1 MKKQADEITIGD
13 GLIEIYYAWVAVLKE
28 KGAPD
33 YMATPDNFGR
43 QVARMIWK
51 EIGKGNDRV

>member
-13 GLIEIYYAWVAVLKE
+13 ELIEIYFAWVAVLKE

-33 YMATPDNFGR
+33 YEATPDNFGW
-43 QVARMIWK
+43 QVARMLWK
-51 EIGKGNDRV
+51 AIGKGGGK